1 MSQGRRILQAT
12 TVLLIAW
19 LSGACAFPKPE
30 AQMPKDENFVAALSG
45 EMPPPIDKVSRHS
58 WIVTHQAGARTYQ
71 RFEMGGGSSTDP
83 YDDFAQGDVMLH
95 GVVKLSD
102 QRLLEV
108 RTCLAK
114 AKDAYH
120 EEFPHYL
127 PIPGPNSN
135 TLVAYLLRTC
145 SIHIELPST
154 AIGRDYV
161 GLLGAQITEA
171 GTGVQLGT
179 WALGLRLGLQEGV
192 EMQLFGL
199 PFGVH
204 FWPPGVSVPVNPGR
218 IGFQTDGHRDKQC
231 QLNCNEHGSKRA
243 PDVAVGSVT
252 MSAEGGT
259 TVKPERAGNL
269 GQMLTVGLSARGV
282 YGGRLG
288 YGFGLEFDV
297 GAAYPLGFAGMIH
310 AFPLG
315 IGYTVSPTGF
325 IGVFSGIGT
334 SGVSNAVPAG
344 LDFPQE
350 LRAEFNVGH
359 VARISLTAR
368 GTFIALRE
376 ARRQG
381 QFGFHETQFG
391 AFARFGH
398 QRGYDNT
405 SYTSGTF
412 FGLERREIMG
422 SPYLGL
428 VFGTQIDAG
437 MQKTRDRDEEDDGYR
452 RRRRYRQDPERS
464 CPDCE

>member
-1 MSQGRRILQAT
+1 MFDALNGKGRHWLR
-12 TVLLIAW
+12 LLLASCM
-19 LSGACAFPKPE
+19 SGACALPKPE
-30 AQMPKDENFVAALSG
+30 AQMPKNESFVAALSG

-58 WIVTHQAGARTYQ
+58 WIVTHEAGSQTYD

-95 GVVKLSD
+95 GVVKLSA
-102 QRLLEV
+102 QRLVEV
-108 RTCLAK
+108 RTCFAK
-114 AKDAYH
+114 ARDAYH
-120 EEFPHYL
+120 TEFPHYF

-145 SIHIELPST
+145 NIHIELPST

-161 GLLGAQITEA
+161 GLAGAQITEA

-179 WALGLRLGLQEGV
+179 WALGLRFGLQEGV
-192 EMQLFGL
+192 EAQLFGL

-204 FWPPGVSVPVNPGR
+204 FWPPGISVPVNPGR
-218 IGFQTDGHRDKQC
+218 IGFQTDGHRDKRC
-231 QLNCNEHGSKRA
+231 QLNCDKRGSTHA

-252 MSAEGGT
+252 MSAQGGT
-259 TVKPERAGNL
+259 TVQPERAGNL
-269 GQMLTVGLSARGV
+269 GQMLTVGMSARGV

-288 YGFGLEFDV
+288 YGFGLEFDL
-297 GAAYPLGFAGMIH
+297 GAALPLGFAGMIH

-315 IGYTVSPTGF
+315 IGYSVSPTGF

-350 LRAEFNVGH
+350 LRAEFNVGRM
-359 VARISLTAR
+359 ARIALTAR
-368 GTFIALRE
+368 GTFIAFRE

-381 QFGFHETQFG
+381 QFWFHETQFG
-391 AFARFGH
+391 AFARFGR
-398 QRGYDNT
+398 QSGYDNM

-412 FGLERREIMG
+412 FGVERREIMG
-422 SPYLGL
+422 SPYVGL

-437 MQKTRDRDEEDDGYR
+437 MQKTRDWDRDDGDDHYN
-452 RRRRYRQDPERS
+452 RYDRKD
-464 CPDCE
+464 CPNCD